1 MRRSF
6 LALTAAAALVVGLSC
21 TSAAVAAHATHHA
34 AALHHSATHKAA
46 PHKAAPRKAAPHR
59 ASPRTVQRRKVANA
73 GLHRHQT
80 TPRIRVN
87 YIVGYGR
94 GYRGGYYRHRG
105 SGYSQMSRV
114 ARMYQQQSR
123 LLAALSLQQQ
133 RNQLLLQQ
141 LQQQQ
146 RMQPAEQKA
155 FLATFDTNH
164 NGMIDGSE
172 IGPAQKYLRERRA
185 GLIPPLASSPTAFG
199 ALTPAS

>member
-6 LALTAAAALVVGLSC
+6 LALTAAASLVVGFSC

-34 AALHHSATHKAA
+34 AASHHSAKHKAA
-46 PHKAAPRKAAPHR
+46 PHKAAPRKAV
-59 ASPRTVQRRKVANA
+59 PRTVHKTVSRNV
-73 GLHRHQT
+73 GHHRGHQHRVSS
-80 TPRIRVN
+80 RIQLN